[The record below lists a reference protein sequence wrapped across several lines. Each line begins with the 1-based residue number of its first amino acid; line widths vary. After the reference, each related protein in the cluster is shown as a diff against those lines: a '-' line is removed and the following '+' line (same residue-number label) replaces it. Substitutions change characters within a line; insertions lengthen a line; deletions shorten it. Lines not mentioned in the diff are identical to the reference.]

1 MTIRQL
7 KLYLVGHI
15 KEAVNV
21 PSISCPTY
29 TLRRMWSMY
38 NDMCDREAAR
48 NNYDLIIA
56 RTLEENVKKDFPP
69 HKKGGV

>member
-7 KLYLVGHI
+7 KHYLVACI
-15 KEAVNV
+15 EQAVES
-21 PSISCPTY
+21 PSVSCPVY
-29 TLRRMWSMY
+29 TLKKMWSMY

-56 RTLEENVKKDFPP
+56 ETLERNVKKDFPP
-69 HKKGGV
+69 HKKGGA